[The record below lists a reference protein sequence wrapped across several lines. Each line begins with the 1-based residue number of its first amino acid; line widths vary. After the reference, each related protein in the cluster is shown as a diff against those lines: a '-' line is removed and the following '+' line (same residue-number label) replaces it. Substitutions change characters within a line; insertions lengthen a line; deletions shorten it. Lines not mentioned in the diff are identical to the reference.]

1 MYKTVVIDG
10 DGSLGIEKA
19 IGSYT
24 IEDATGEVSITTD
37 GGGTVSIVGEA
48 EGELEYICDGEMGI
62 VTEVSSSD
70 IPYYTGQYT
79 VIPTM
84 ENQTL
89 ETRNKVLTDDV
100 TVKKI
105 PMYETTNLAGG
116 TTVYIAMGEE

>member
-1 MYKTVVIDG
+1 
-10 DGSLGIEKA
+10 
-19 IGSYT
+19 
-24 IEDATGEVSITTD
+24 
-37 GGGTVSIVGEA
+37 
-48 EGELEYICDGEMGI
+48 MGI
-62 VTEVSSSD
+62 VTEVISSD